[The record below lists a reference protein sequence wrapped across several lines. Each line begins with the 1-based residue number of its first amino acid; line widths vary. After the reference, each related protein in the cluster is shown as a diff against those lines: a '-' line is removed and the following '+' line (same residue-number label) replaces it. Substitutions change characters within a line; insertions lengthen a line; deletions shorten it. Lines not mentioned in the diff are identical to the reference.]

1 MDTGFPEPGAVT
13 APVRTS
19 TRELQDP
26 VASYSRQVCTMTGWL
41 PPGWYLAAIYADVES
56 GGTDL
61 DVRSQNRVLSSA
73 VTAFSRSA
81 RRVLI

>member
-1 MDTGFPEPGAVT
+1 M
-13 APVRTS
+13 RTS

-26 VASYSRQVCTMTGWL
+26 VASYSRQVRTMTGWL

-61 DVRSQNRVLSSA
+61 DVRSQTES
-73 VTAFSRSA
+73 
-81 RRVLI
+81 